1 MGLGRQELFDEAR
14 AVLAGGVNSPVRA
27 WKILAQPPLFIT
39 RGAGA
44 YIWDTDG
51 RQYVDCCMSWGALIL
66 GHAAPCV
73 VEAVCSAA
81 RDGTSFGAPTVHE
94 TELARLICAAIPSME
109 RVRFVNSGTEAVM
122 SALRLARGYTGR
134 PGVLKFDGCYH
145 GHVDALLVK
154 AGSGT
159 AALPHASSAG
169 VPPEMVRHTY
179 SVPFND
185 IRAVRAAI
193 AAHAEE
199 LAAVIVEPVPANMGL
214 VLPEEGFLHE
224 LRELTHQHG
233 ILLIFDEVISG
244 FRLCYGGA
252 QTLYGVTPD
261 LTTLGKIIGGGL
273 PCGAFGGRADIM
285 AHLAPEG
292 NVYQAGTLSGNP
304 LAMRAGCAVLAT
316 LRDNPRVYTE
326 MAECVAALAEQWRAQ
341 ASWPIV
347 TLGSMFTI
355 FFRDTAPRNF
365 AEACVQDVQAFR
377 VQYARWLAA
386 GVYYPPA
393 LCETAFVSTAHTFN
407 DVARLVTYR

>member
-1 MGLGRQELFDEAR
+1 MGLSREELFRDAR

-27 WKILAQPPLFIT
+27 WKILEQPPLFIA

-51 RQYVDCCMSWGALIL
+51 RRYVDCCMSWGALLL

-73 VEAVCSAA
+73 VEAVCAAA
-81 RDGTSFGAPTVHE
+81 RDGTSFGAPTIDE
-94 TELARLICAAIPSME
+94 TELARLICAAIPSIE

-122 SALRLARGYTGR
+122 SAVRLARAYTGR

-145 GHVDALLVK
+145 GHADALLVQ
-154 AGSGT
+154 AGSGA
-159 AALPHASSAG
+159 AALPQASSAG

-185 IRAVRAAI
+185 RAAVRAAI
-193 AAHAEE
+193 AAHADE

-214 VLPEEGFLHE
+214 VLPEDGFLHE
-224 LRELTHQHG
+224 LRELTRQHG
-233 ILLIFDEVISG
+233 IVLIFDEVISG
-244 FRLCYGGA
+244 FRVCYGGA

-273 PCGAFGGRADIM
+273 PCGAFGGRAEIM

-304 LAMRAGCAVLAT
+304 LAMRAGCAVLTT
-316 LRDNPRVYTE
+316 LRDHPRVYME
-326 MAECVAALAEQWRAQ
+326 MAECVAALAEQWRAC
-341 ASWPIV
+341 APWPIV

-365 AEACVQDVQAFR
+365 AEAREQDVQAFR
-377 VQYARWLAA
+377 AQYARWLAA

-393 LCETAFVSTAHTFN
+393 LCETAFVSTAHTLH
-407 DVARLVTYR
+407 DVARLVTH